1 MFNGEMVLKE
11 YPFEGSMMECLEYG
25 DKLRVELST
34 HRWVEEDMMRS
45 GWYLNDGRGTW
56 HGVICSK

>member
-11 YPFEGSMMECLEYG
+11 YPFKGTVSECFEHG
-25 DKLRVELST
+25 EKLRIELST
-34 HRWVEEDMMRS
+34 HQWVDEDLMKS

-56 HGVICSK
+56 QGFICSK